1 MCRSDQL
8 WVYIEYSVL
17 CMYSICTSMH
27 VYSGE
32 RERERESMCVYEY
45 KVQDRSFI
53 GQVRKYMYFVL
64 RVKIVG
70 S

>member
-17 CMYSICTSMH
+17 CMYSICTST
-27 VYSGE
+27 YACT
-32 RERERESMCVYEY
+32 RWRERESMCVYEY